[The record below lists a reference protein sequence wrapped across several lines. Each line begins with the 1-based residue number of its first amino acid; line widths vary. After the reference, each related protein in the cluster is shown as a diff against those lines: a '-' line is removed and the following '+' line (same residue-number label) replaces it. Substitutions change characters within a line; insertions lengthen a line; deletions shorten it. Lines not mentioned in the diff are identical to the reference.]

1 MALPKY
7 LFIRHC
13 QRSRGVSRIP
23 GPPGSGYY
31 HRGPLKCR
39 YQFFEYLRYHCL
51 QVVFSHCPPLGEK
64 EILNVDLATQ
74 LFNALPMNLEALAKR

>member
-1 MALPKY
+1 MALPKC

-13 QRSRGVSRIP
+13 QRSREVSQIL
-23 GPPGSGYY
+23 GPPGSGYF

-39 YQFFEYLRYHCL
+39 YLAFEYLRYPCL

-64 EILNVDLATQ
+64 EILNVDLGTQ
-74 LFNALPMNLEALAKR
+74 LFDALPMNLEALAKR